1 MKSFKTTPMKVK
13 DLFLSLVLLFTAS
26 TAFAQQPPQVVTPLQ
41 NGDKMLFIGNSF
53 SDWGG
58 ELHNSVQNIIKA
70 SGTNLSVDFT
80 FKVKGMGVLKEYAT
94 MEELGMMAEIKKGGW
109 KYVVIQGW
117 QDAIIAQDTMLKY
130 LKELD
135 DEVVKAGAKT
145 ILYEPHVDLQPFV
158 EHKAISNA
166 TYERLRNEVS
176 VFYASTLFAWDSM
189 RVRYPDN
196 FAQIL
201 YADDGGHQNNTGMA
215 LDAMTFY
222 TILTQR
228 SAETLKPTFAIRTDN
243 PALYEEM
250 AAIGYNTGK
259 YLLKLNNS
267 WIEDTE
273 APSIPGGLTASNKAT
288 DRFVLTWTPSTDD
301 KGVLGYNIYRDGV
314 RIGIATTP
322 RFSVTGLSPETAYNM
337 TVTAFDSEKK
347 ESAAS
352 AVLEVT
358 TEPFVEVNL
367 KGDLLK
373 WEFTDQHNIATVE
386 ASTVMTGISSTPPSA
401 TIDKGSVFGVNGFK
415 SNSFALGGQTA
426 TTLAG
431 AISTNQYMTF
441 SVAPQEG
448 NSITIES
455 VSFGAYSQNAKPE
468 QARNFTLMSN
478 IGGFTNGSQFDNIH
492 CTTDQNTPP
501 SQKMT
506 ITGHEDIE
514 TAVEFRIYVWGHNDV
529 FEAFGIDNLIITG
542 GVKTIPPPL
551 EPTELAATNLTEE
564 GFILSW
570 KAAADALSYN
580 VYIDGVFHENV
591 NKTNINIFG
600 NIGDV
605 FSMTVSAVKAGDEE
619 SDQSEPLSVT
629 IPDLH
634 APTVPTALTI
644 SEQSYYNFTL
654 RWTTSDDNV
663 GVTNYEVYTNGR
675 SYGNTS
681 DLSGFMPMPFLA
693 PGTSYQVQVKALD
706 AFGNES
712 ALSTAITATT
722 LALPIPDDLAASEV
736 TKNSFT
742 LAWMCETEGV
752 ATDIQYNVY
761 KDGTLYATVQNL
773 SVEVAELLP
782 STTYN
787 MTVKLIDGNGNES
800 ALSDALQVATEKDI
814 AADNASR
821 SGIIIYPNPS
831 KGIITI
837 ACDGSEAN
845 TIYVYDN
852 AGKLLRL
859 IENAACQSDI
869 DLSACPAGNYLI
881 KVESGTAVY
890 TEKLVIE
897 K

>member
-1 MKSFKTTPMKVK
+1 MKSFKTTLMKAK
-13 DLFLSLVLLFTAS
+13 GLFLSLALLFTAT

-53 SDWGG
+53 SDWAGTLPG
-58 ELHNSVQNIIKA
+58 TIQNLIKA

-80 FKVKGMGVLKEYAT
+80 LKVKGLGVLKEYAT
-94 MEELGMMAEIKKGGW
+94 MEELGMMDEIKKGGW
-109 KYVVIQGW
+109 KNVVIQGW
-117 QDAIIAQDTMLKY
+117 QDAIFSQDTMSKY
-130 LKELD
+130 LKVLD
-135 DEVVKAGAKT
+135 DEVIKAGSKT
-145 ILYEPHVDLQPFV
+145 ILYEPHVNSSTFV
-158 EHKAISNA
+158 ADKATSNA
-166 TYERLRNEVS
+166 TYDRLRNEVS
-176 VFYASTLFAWDSM
+176 VFYASTVFAWDSL
-189 RVRYPDN
+189 RVRYLDS
-196 FAQIL
+196 FADL
-201 YADDGGHQNNTGMA
+201 FYYADGGHQNETGMA

-228 SAETLKPTFAIRTDN
+228 SAETLTPTLSIRTSN
-243 PALYEEM
+243 PTLYEEL
-250 AAIGYNTGK
+250 ALVGYNTGK

-267 WIEDTE
+267 WIEDTQIPTI
-273 APSIPGGLTASNKAT
+273 PSNLATSNKTT
-288 DRFVLTWTPSTDD
+288 DRFVLTWAASTDD

-322 RFSVTGLSPETAYNM
+322 RFSVTGLSPETTYNM

-358 TEPFVEVNL
+358 TEPFVVINQ

-373 WEFTDQHNIATVE
+373 WNFDGEHNKATVE
-386 ASTVMTGISSTPPSA
+386 ASSVMTGISSTPPNA
-401 TIDKGSVFGVNGFK
+401 VIDKGPVFGVNGFK

-514 TAVEFRIYVWGHNDV
+514 TAVEFRIYVWGHNNV

-542 GVKTIPPPL
+542 GVKTMPLPPF
-551 EPTELAATNLTEE
+551 PTELTATNLTET
-564 GFILSW
+564 GFTLSW
-570 KAAADALSYN
+570 KPADAALSYN
-580 VYIDGVFHENV
+580 VYKNGILLENV
-591 NKTNINIFG
+591 NKTNTDITG
-600 NIGDV
+600 NIGEA

-634 APTVPTALTI
+634 APTVPTELTI
-644 SEQSYYNFTL
+644 SEQSYYKFTL
-654 RWTTSDDNV
+654 RWSPSGDNI
-663 GVTNYEVYTNGR
+663 GVASYEVYTNGNF
-675 SYGNTS
+675 YGNTS
-681 DLSGFMPMPFLA
+681 DEGFMPMPFLT

-712 ALSTAITATT
+712 ALSTAITGST
-722 LALPIPDDLAASEV
+722 LALPAPENLAASAIGL
-736 TKNSFT
+736 NSFT
-742 LAWMCETEGV
+742 LTWACDT
-752 ATDIQYNVY
+752 TDVNNPQFEIY
-761 KDGTLYATVQNL
+761 KDGALYNTTKEKLTEVTGLTQN
-773 SVEVAELLP
+773 
-782 STTYN
+782 TTYN
-787 MTVKLIDGNGNES
+787 MTVKAVDDLENKSDASETLPVTTLFDIANES
-800 ALSDALQVATEKDI
+800 A
-814 AADNASR
+814 DNAAK
-821 SGIIIYPNPS
+821 GIIVYPNPS
-831 KGIITI
+831 KGFITI
-837 ACDGSEAN
+837 ACSGSETN
-845 TIYVYDN
+845 HIYVYNN
-852 AGKLLRL
+852 AGKLLQS
-859 IENAACQSDI
+859 IENAACQSEV
-869 DLSACPAGNYLI
+869 DLSAYPAGNYLI
-881 KVESGTAVY
+881 KVESGAVVY